1 MYLDAAADPHFL
13 LLAERHL
20 QFGLTVLHSNSIA
33 SLFHRGPPFRGRHC
47 SVQIRSGQGAL
58 QILRHSERLQVA
70 VPGLNSHS
78 AAPLPEIQAS
88 RGAWLRR
95 ASRAAAAAAAAV
107 EEQLP
112 EPGPL
117 ALGPYVVL
125 LQPTMLAA
133 AAAAASQGRA
143 AAAAPKYRHSVPYAQ
158 ESRRALVRPL
168 DRSQGS
174 PFGRV
179 AAPS

>member
-20 QFGLTVLHSNSIA
+20 QFGLTVLRSNSIA
-33 SLFHRGPPFRGRHC
+33 SPFHRGPPFRGRHC

-95 ASRAAAAAAAAV
+95 ASRAAAAVV

-174 PFGRV
+174 PFGRA